1 MIARLDHKGG
11 KMSTYSKSSTAVKH
25 KVQDEMP
32 ELEVVE
38 PGKSATIIPFP
49 GAKGAP
55 SPTNGSKK
63 GEPRIDGKF
72 LYHRGH
78 KIPILHFQKSG
89 YDKLLFLLL
98 KEIDGR

>member
-1 MIARLDHKGG
+1 
-11 KMSTYSKSSTAVKH
+11 MSTYSKSSTAVKH

-38 PGKSATIIPFP
+38 PGKSAKIIPFP
-49 GAKGAP
+49 GAKEVS
-55 SPTNGSKK
+55 SPAYSTKK
-63 GEPRIDGKF
+63 RRLRIEGKF
-72 LYHRGH
+72 LYHRGR

-89 YDKLLFLLL
+89 YDKLLFLLV